1 MARKTIALL
10 PRLLAPTPAGWLV
23 HAAWMLVSVG
33 CTSDHHVSPWPKD
46 VSLQSLMRASTMEE
60 HLERVAAEMQV
71 EGLAL
76 DTEVCGELDDAE
88 TFCIRSYRGQDD
100 LGNQRRAVRVATRYG
115 VVMALGPTSSHDT
128 MRGVEIALVPS
139 LDEAWKSGSDLN
151 GDGMPDVVVARSGGA
166 LEVWG
171 LHARG
176 ASPYPIDALVP
187 VTGAMDVDGD
197 GRPDLAG
204 TVPVPPG
211 ESLAPS
217 LVEVVSFAAG
227 RYRSDTPSVRGF
239 HARRGREMAEERS
252 GSAHVER
259 AWHALRSGKDPAKV
273 LKALDDVIEGVDD
286 RSAEERAALRRW
298 RNWLASAVTKD

>member
-1 MARKTIALL
+1 LALL
-10 PRLLAPTPAGWLV
+10 VVAAGC
-23 HAAWMLVSVG
+23 G
-33 CTSDHHVSPWPKD
+33 SDHHVSPWPKD

-76 DTEVCGELDDAE
+76 EHEVCGELEESE
-88 TFCIRSYRGQDD
+88 TFCIRAYRGHDD
-100 LGNQRRAVRVATRYG
+100 LGSQRRAVRVATRYG
-115 VVMALGPTSSHDT
+115 VVMALGPTSSHDA
-128 MRGVEIALVPS
+128 MRGVEVALVPS
-139 LDEAWKSGSDLN
+139 LEEGWKSGSDLN

-197 GRPDLAG
+197 GRPDLMG
-204 TVPVPPG
+204 TVSVPPG
-211 ESLAPS
+211 EALVPS
-217 LVEVVSFAAG
+217 LVEVVSFAGG
-227 RYRSDTPSVRGF
+227 RYRYDTPSVRAF
-239 HARRGREMAEERS
+239 HAQRAREIAGDRS
-252 GSAHVER
+252 GAAHVAR

-273 LKALDDVIEGVDD
+273 MKALDDVIDGVDD

-298 RNWLASAVTKD
+298 RNWLASAITTD